1 VPSPPTLPGARSVG
15 ILDVP
20 ARFARLDRAEE
31 PADYNFAHFRTKHLV
46 QDAEGTLVRRGIAP
60 GEIAPDWEL
69 PRAGGGT
76 LRLSDLRGKPV
87 LLHFGSYS

>member
-1 VPSPPTLPGARSVG
+1 MTFPDVRERFAALPGKLS
-15 ILDVP
+15 P
-20 ARFARLDRAEE
+20 T
-31 PADYNFAHFRTKHLV
+31 DYNFAHFRTKHLV